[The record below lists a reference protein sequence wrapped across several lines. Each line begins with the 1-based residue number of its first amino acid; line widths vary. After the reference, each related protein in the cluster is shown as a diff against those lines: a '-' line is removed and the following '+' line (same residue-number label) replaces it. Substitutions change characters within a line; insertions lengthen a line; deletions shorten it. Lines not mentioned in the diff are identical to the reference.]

1 MDCANLND
9 IIKSAKNILIIS
21 HINPDGDTLGS
32 MCALY
37 HVIGKNFKKKCDM
50 LVLSK
55 VPKIYEFLPEISQA
69 KHVDMFDKSMVY
81 DLAICVDIA
90 AENRFEEAKI
100 LFDKALYTVNID
112 HHKTN
117 TKYADLNIVDIKASS
132 AGELLYGLIQ
142 KFNWQTDL
150 ETATCLYTAVLTDTG
165 SFRFSNTTPATFK
178 TAAELVAKGVDAVE
192 VYKNCYETNSRSM
205 VMFQAYCISNA
216 KFANNDTIAY
226 SIIYK
231 KDMER
236 FSAGD
241 DCTEGLAEKLRAIET
256 TKVAFIVR
264 EIGTRISKISMR
276 SKDIDVSEIC
286 AVFGGGGHTCA
297 AGCVI
302 KSAPGTA
309 ANKILD
315 EIRKR
320 KI

>member
-1 MDCANLND
+1 MDCSNFND

-32 MCALY
+32 MCGLY
-37 HVIGKNFKKKCDM
+37 HAIEENFKKKCDM
-50 LVLSK
+50 LILSK
-55 VPKIYEFLPEISQA
+55 VPKIYEFLPEISRA
-69 KHVDMFDKSMVY
+69 KLVEMYDKSMVY
-81 DLAICVDIA
+81 DLVICVDIA
-90 AENRFEEAKI
+90 AENRFEDAKI

-117 TKYADLNIVDIKASS
+117 TQYADLNIVDVNASS
-132 AGELLYGLIQ
+132 AGELLYGLM
-142 KFNWQTDL
+142 KDL
-150 ETATCLYTAVLTDTG
+150 KWKINNAAATCLYTAVLTDTG
-165 SFRFSNTTPATFK
+165 SFRFSNTTPVTFK
-178 TAAELVAKGVDAVE
+178 TAADLVAMGVDAVE
-192 VYKNCYETNSRSM
+192 VYKNCYETNSKSM

-216 KFANNDTIAY
+216 KFVNNDTIAY

-256 TKVAFIVR
+256 TKVSFIVR
-264 EIGTRISKISMR
+264 EIGTRISKVSMR
-276 SKDIDVSEIC
+276 SKDVDVAEIC
-286 AVFGGGGHTCA
+286 SVFGGGGHTCA

-315 EIRKR
+315 EIKKR
-320 KI
+320 KF

>member
-1 MDCANLND
+1 MFHA
-9 IIKSAKNILIIS
+9 IE
-21 HINPDGDTLGS
+21 
-32 MCALY
+32 
-37 HVIGKNFKKKCDM
+37 KNFKKKCDM
-50 LVLSK
+50 MTLSK
-55 VPKIYEFLPEISQA
+55 VPKIYEFLPDISFA

-81 DLAICVDIA
+81 DLVICVDIA

-100 LFDKALYTVNID
+100 LFDKAAYTINID

-117 TKYADLNIVDIKASS
+117 TKYADLNIVDVNASS
-132 AGELLYGLIQ
+132 AGELLYGIMRDL
-142 KFNWQTDL
+142 NWKINL

-178 TAAELVAKGVDAVE
+178 TAADLVSMGVDAVE
-192 VYKNCYETNSRSM
+192 VYKNCYETNSKSM

-216 KFANNDTIAY
+216 KFKSNDTIAY

-320 KI
+320 NF

>member
-9 IIKSAKNILIIS
+9 IIKSSKNILIIS

-32 MCALY
+32 MCGLFHA
-37 HVIGKNFKKKCDM
+37 IEKNFKKKCDM
-50 LVLSK
+50 MTLSK
-55 VPKIYEFLPEISQA
+55 VPKIYEFLPDISFA

-81 DLAICVDIA
+81 DLVICVDIA

-100 LFDKALYTVNID
+100 LFDKAAYTINID

-117 TKYADLNIVDIKASS
+117 TKYADLNIVDVNASS
-132 AGELLYGLIQ
+132 AGELLYGIMRDL
-142 KFNWQTDL
+142 NWKINL

-178 TAAELVAKGVDAVE
+178 TAADLVSMGVDAVE
-192 VYKNCYETNSRSM
+192 VYKNCYETNSKSM

-216 KFANNDTIAY
+216 KFKSNDTIAY

-320 KI
+320 NF